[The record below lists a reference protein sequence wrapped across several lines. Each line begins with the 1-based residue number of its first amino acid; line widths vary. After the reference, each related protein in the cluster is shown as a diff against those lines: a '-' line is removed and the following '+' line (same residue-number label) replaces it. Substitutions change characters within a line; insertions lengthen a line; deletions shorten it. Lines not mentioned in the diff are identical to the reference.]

1 MDDAGLEDRQ
11 PGAVFLRMSRTIRRE
26 RGCVPGVGEMITPE
40 AIVPVELEYADTY
53 GLAAAE
59 LFYQITGFDA
69 GRCDRVERVQT
80 GHDDA

>member
-1 MDDAGLEDRQ
+1 M
-11 PGAVFLRMSRTIRRE
+11 
-26 RGCVPGVGEMITPE
+26 PGVGEMITPE